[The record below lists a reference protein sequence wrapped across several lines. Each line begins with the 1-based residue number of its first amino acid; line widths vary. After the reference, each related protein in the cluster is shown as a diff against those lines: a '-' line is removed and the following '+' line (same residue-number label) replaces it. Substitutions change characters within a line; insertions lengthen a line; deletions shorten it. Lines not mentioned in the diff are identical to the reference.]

1 MGKLVVSEKD
11 RKANEAAAKAIVTRL
26 MAVNNSKWRQ
36 QVVLCDGIVA
46 DMPKAFAIEKLI
58 ENKCVR
64 GWKFK

>member
-1 MGKLVVSEKD
+1 MKLIITEND
-11 RKANEAAAKAIVTRL
+11 RIKNEAVAKATVTRL
-26 MAVNNSKWRQ
+26 MAGNNPKWRQ
-36 QVVLCDGIVA
+36 QVVLADGIIA

>member
-11 RKANEAAAKAIVTRL
+11 KEANEEVAKATVTKL
-26 MAVNNSKWRQ
+26 MVMNNPKWRQ
-36 QVVLCDGIVA
+36 QVVLADGIIA
-46 DMPKAFAIEKLI
+46 DMPKTSAIKKLI